1 MVKSKMKKGIAQNT
15 FIKENILALLI
26 ATVCVNFMLPEHQT
40 CIRRASDVHRASALW
55 YEQLVKRGFSNLH
68 GRPLWL
74 RGGLLKLS

>member
-40 CIRRASDVHRASALW
+40 CIRRASDVYQMCIVPQPYGMSSW
-55 YEQLVKRGFSNLH
+55 
-68 GRPLWL
+68 
-74 RGGLLKLS
+74 